1 MESVT
6 LELAEEAF
14 CQWRI
19 QRSSRA
25 EPIPENLWAIALRL
39 YPHYKRS
46 KICHRLRLSGSQFKQ
61 RLEDSYPTFA
71 DQGFVL
77 ASKDEVKATF
87 NQNKKIQLTIQGKE
101 RALTLCV
108 DVHALSQILPHIGAL
123 L

>member
-14 CQWRI
+14 CKWRI

-25 EPIPENLWAIALRL
+25 EPIPENLWTMALRL
-39 YPHYKRS
+39 YPHYKTS

-61 RLEDSYPTFA
+61 RIEASYDTFA
-71 DQGFVL
+71 DNGFVL
-77 ASKDEVKATF
+77 ASKNEVKVTF
-87 NQNKKIQLTIQGKE
+87 NQNQAIQLTIQGRE
-101 RALTLCV
+101 RALMVCV
-108 DVHALSQILPHIGAL
+108 DVHGLSQILPHIAVL

>member
-14 CQWRI
+14 CKWRI

-46 KICHRLRLSGSQFKQ
+46 KICHRLRLSGGQFK
-61 RLEDSYPTFA
+61 
-71 DQGFVL
+71 G
-77 ASKDEVKATF
+77 
-87 NQNKKIQLTIQGKE
+87 
-101 RALTLCV
+101 
-108 DVHALSQILPHIGAL
+108 GAPEEL
-123 L
+123 IAH

>member
-14 CQWRI
+14 CKWRI

-25 EPIPENLWAIALRL
+25 EPIPENLWAMALRL

-46 KICHRLRLSGSQFKQ
+46 KICRRLRLSGSQFKQ
-61 RLEDSYPTFA
+61 RLEDDCPTFT

-77 ASKDEVKATF
+77 ASRNGVKATF
-87 NQNKKIQLTIQGKE
+87 NQNQEIQLTIQGKE
-101 RALTLCV
+101 RALTLVLRCMR
-108 DVHALSQILPHIGAL
+108 
-123 L
+123 